1 MAAASLLQL
10 ESVVDCFHDTNPL
23 LFGRSDL
30 RVGLSSVTPKMM
42 ICSDNDRNKQ
52 FNNNEDGKNN
62 KDDNDLI
69 SNGAVLPHP
78 VTNIYSPRPRKKIP
92 DRRRVLRDTS
102 WLCAW
107 MSCFSGHLQ
116 NAKAATTTTLSVPI
130 AAFWNLNVSNIDS
143 FLFLVKWHSAL
154 NLPGALYF
162 IPRTQV
168 IWPTMATDKA
178 CFTLTAI
185 LSASM
190 TFAKWN
196 DFERLFS

>member
-1 MAAASLLQL
+1 MAISMAAASLLQL
-10 ESVVDCFHDTNPL
+10 ASVVDCFHDTNPL

-30 RVGLSSVTPKMM
+30 RVGLSSMTPKMM

-130 AAFWNLNVSNIDS
+130 AASWPATSGILTGDTSNSKQRIRFDP
-143 FLFLVKWHSAL
+143 SAY
-154 NLPGALYF
+154 AAMRDDQT
-162 IPRTQV
+162 RT
-168 IWPTMATDKA
+168 PM
-178 CFTLTAI
+178 
-185 LSASM
+185 
-190 TFAKWN
+190 
-196 DFERLFS
+196 FEKSIR